1 MAPKIS
7 PIEKYEQDKKTAR
20 QVRQDELQ
28 MRNYNGAQSFDEL
41 WEGLSTE
48 EIKFLRT
55 FNESFI
61 ETEKLLNSPQTQ
73 TLAASPAEAQA
84 LRDSQREVEQ
94 NRLFAE
100 SRAAAEEN
108 ARAEKLYDGVE
119 KLADGR
125 YRLTIEHDSGN
136 PEVFYGASQ
145 AEVWKSLRD
154 SKKHATAELRRRA
167 NSVRIT
173 AEMRALTPEIVQYAP
188 LVERVVLTPEQV
200 YKYTQEQHDPVT
212 SVEAIRMLRLGG
224 MTQTEVDRQ
233 NEIIVRSRMMEASN
247 IADQWIKE
255 TPEFYACSEN
265 LQAMIDLMGDE
276 KGMNWA
282 CTKRNLQMAFEN
294 LKEQG
299 ALIERIE
306 EAEAPVIQPSRPRFV
321 PQAEKVPAAAPPVA
335 PRPTAPLKRPTNGT
349 ALNGGATSSARLEK
363 YGEVKVQ
370 PMTEV
375 EANALSATES
385 KQKYLKDPV
394 YRARLDAYWA
404 KGGR

>member
-1 MAPKIS
+1 VAQKIS

-20 QVRQDELQ
+20 QTRQDELQ
-28 MRNYNGAQSFDEL
+28 LRNYNGSQNFDQL
-41 WEGLSTE
+41 YEGLSTE
-48 EIKFLRT
+48 EIKSLRLYC
-55 FNESFI
+55 ESFI

-136 PEVFYGASQ
+136 PEVFYGVSQ

-154 SKKHATAELRRRA
+154 SKKNATAELRRRA
-167 NSVRIT
+167 GQVKLTKELR
-173 AEMRALTPEIVQYAP
+173 EMKVDVVNYVPLEVKVTLTPAEVFEATEMLKDPSTSIEGTRRLQAAA
-188 LVERVVLTPEQV
+188 R
-200 YKYTQEQHDPVT
+200 TQED
-212 SVEAIRMLRLGG
+212 I
-224 MTQTEVDRQ
+224 DRA
-233 NEIIVRSRMMEASN
+233 NEQLVRSREIEAQTTVSKWIVDNPQFYVCDEN
-247 IADQWIKE
+247 IKA
-255 TPEFYACSEN
+255 FR
-265 LQAMIDLMGDE
+265 DLMG
-276 KGMNWA
+276 GLNWA
-282 CTKRNLQMAFEN
+282 VTSHNMSLAYDA
-294 LKEQG
+294 LVEQN
-299 ALIERIE
+299 ALIERIG
-306 EAEAPVIQPSRPRFV
+306 EAEAPVIPQSRPRFV
-321 PQAEKVPAAAPPVA
+321 PQAAKVPAVASPVA
-335 PRPTAPLKRPTNGT
+335 PRPTATLRRPTNGT
-349 ALNGGATSSARLEK
+349 TLNGGATSGARLEK

-370 PMTEV
+370 PLTEI